1 MIVKENFEENDWTFS
16 IVEGELP
23 PMLPDK
29 EGKKKHDYGFR
40 VLVPA
45 VDGAEKPRVLIRE
58 DSKIIKE
65 KPLAILTEM
74 QYAAAIYKD
83 AEKLEEFMMS
93 TMNDFQSFMW
103 DQYHVRF

>member
-16 IVEGELP
+16 VVEGELP
-23 PMLPDK
+23 PMPSSS

-45 VDGAEKPRVLIRE
+45 VDGEEKPKVLIRE

-65 KPLAILTEM
+65 KPLLILTEM

-93 TMNDFQSFMW
+93 TTNDFSSFMW